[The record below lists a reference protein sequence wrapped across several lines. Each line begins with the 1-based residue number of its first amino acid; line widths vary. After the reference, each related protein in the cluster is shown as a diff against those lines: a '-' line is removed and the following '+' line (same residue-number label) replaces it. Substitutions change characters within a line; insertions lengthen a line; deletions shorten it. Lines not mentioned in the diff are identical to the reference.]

1 MYMCR
6 HSFIAF
12 LGHELALERS
22 KCPGNGRVHDKT
34 PSAFQPRPIPYSTAH
49 STSYSTAYSTV
60 HSSAYCTVHS
70 TAYPTAWQRH
80 VYADIFSAMAA
91 MTRDIWWQ
99 YVQMNDPVGDN

>member
-1 MYMCR
+1 MCR

-49 STSYSTAYSTV
+49 STSYSTV
-60 HSSAYCTVHS
+60 HSSAYS
-70 TAYPTAWQRH
+70 TAWQRH

-91 MTRDIWWQ
+91 MTRAIWWQ
-99 YVQMNDPVGDN
+99 YVQMNDPVGDSMYK